1 MVRRREGEED
11 LMAGKYHR
19 PLEKLF
25 RENFR
30 LRSGERVLVFTDRPR
45 ASDRAGRRRYRCARE
60 AADVAGVLGGD
71 TVFAD
76 FDPTA
81 AHGTEPP
88 ERLWEKCFGEETC
101 ERLKRRDLLAKIIGK
116 KIDRRELSEAK
127 RIMRSGRQAVPDV
140 IVGLAF
146 HSTSH
151 TRFRSFAGAGG
162 ARYGSMPLFDPVMF
176 DGPMA
181 VDWKGVARR
190 TRKAAALLSRSRRI
204 VASAPNGTYLRFD
217 TGGRKASSD
226 DGLLHRPGSSGNLPA
241 GEAYFAPYEG
251 RTQGVLVAEWSP
263 LARLKKP
270 LVFWIRDG
278 LLHEIEGKGE
288 HADFLRRK
296 MRENPANANVAEL
309 GIGTNPGASRP
320 DNILESEK
328 ILGTIHVAFGDNHAF
343 GGRVST
349 PFHQDYV
356 VFQASLRTETAAGRR
371 CDVLKRGEWVL

>member
-1 MVRRREGEED
+1 
-11 LMAGKYHR
+11 MAGKYHQA
-19 PLEKLF
+19 LERLF
-25 RENFR
+25 RENFG
-30 LRSGERVLVFTDRPR
+30 LRSRERVLVFADRPR
-45 ASDRAGRRRYRCARE
+45 ASDRVGQRRYRCARE
-60 AADVAGVLGGD
+60 AAEVADVLGRGA
-71 TVFAD
+71 VFVD
-76 FDPTA
+76 FESTGT
-81 AHGTEPP
+81 HGAEPP
-88 ERLWEKCFGEETC
+88 EILWKECFGEEAWSLLN
-101 ERLKRRDLLAKIIGK
+101 RSGLLKRIIGK
-116 KIDRRELSEAK
+116 KISRPELTEAG
-127 RIMRSGRQAVPDV
+127 RILRGAGEAVPDV

-151 TRFRSFAGAGG
+151 TRFRSFACAAG

-190 TRKAAALLSRSRRI
+190 TRKAAELISRSRRI

-217 TGGRKASSD
+217 TGGRKAASD
-226 DGLLHRPGSSGNLPA
+226 DGLLHRPGSFGNLPA
-241 GEAYFAPYEG
+241 GEAYLAPYEG

-278 LLHEIEGKGE
+278 LLHEVEGTGE
-288 HADFLRRK
+288 HADLLRRK
-296 MRENPANANVAEL
+296 MWENPDNANVAEL

-343 GGRVST
+343 GGKVST

-356 VFQASLRTETAAGRR
+356 VFQASVRVEASDGRR
-371 CDVLKRGEWVL
+371 RNILRGGEWVL